1 MGRGSW
7 WRWRTVT
14 VAVTTA
20 AMANTTP
27 TDHKRKSPVDC
38 KSIPTPADRSRPESD
53 WLAQANRLVGSD
65 PVRSELPLLAW
76 SSKLQKY
83 SHQVYKGPQRFW
95 FWSHGGS
102 ETLLLDQNQ
111 LKTHIRATQRICSA
125 NPISAEDL
133 SSSWTPLSML
143 SRPYVRFATLPAGGA
158 EEPLTDGRP
167 QKERNCI
174 HRQKHLVSMA
184 TGRVVEV
191 YLDLLSQPCRA
202 VHILLTRT
210 KIPHRV
216 HSVALRKGEHRT
228 SEFSKLNPMQK
239 VPVLVDGGFVLTESD
254 AILKY
259 LATTFDI
266 PEHWYPWQ
274 PERRARVDEYMAWHH
289 SNTRPHAAKVF
300 ILEVNLK
307 LSLDLKRN
315 NLEL

>member
-1 MGRGSW
+1 
-7 WRWRTVT
+7 
-14 VAVTTA
+14 
-20 AMANTTP
+20 
-27 TDHKRKSPVDC
+27 
-38 KSIPTPADRSRPESD
+38 
-53 WLAQANRLVGSD
+53 
-65 PVRSELPLLAW
+65 
-76 SSKLQKY
+76 
-83 SHQVYKGPQRFW
+83 
-95 FWSHGGS
+95 
-102 ETLLLDQNQ
+102 
-111 LKTHIRATQRICSA
+111 
-125 NPISAEDL
+125 
-133 SSSWTPLSML
+133 
-143 SRPYVRFATLPAGGA
+143 
-158 EEPLTDGRP
+158 
-167 QKERNCI
+167 
-174 HRQKHLVSMA
+174 MA
-184 TGRVVEV
+184 TGRLVEV

-307 LSLDLKRN
+307 VLLPAQVGGPVDQRRLDQALSDLDVTLERLESMFLRRQPFLCGDDITVADLLAVCELMQPLGSGRDILKDRPQ
-315 NLEL
+315 LRRWRSRVQSAVGESFDDAHAVLFAVRDRRRARL